1 MQVGDAGACIV
12 SLRLRL
18 LLLLL
23 DHLLYELA
31 LSQLLLVLLVAR
43 RLLLEG
49 QLTGL
54 GLPTVSH
61 LLGHG
66 TLWLDHEQV
75 VRGVRLYNSAVL
87 RCHRLLLFIRLSH
100 RSSTLRRGGRH
111 LKCAGGR
118 LARLLRL
125 AGLLLLLLLQE
136 ALGALELVQQL
147 KNLLVTGTCILVSRD
162 CILNRGEVGLRAGA
176 CLEHG
181 RGPCRVQLV
190 SLGCEL
196 LLAAELARVL
206 QVLQLVAGGHAL
218 GLIVCLVD
226 LGERLM
232 ELKLLLLLLLHGL
245 LHVVRLIANCCIG
258 LNLCVLQG
266 QLVLGQQLVKRWL
279 ADSLRLLLKLLAITG
294 GILIHHFFGW
304 MR

>member
-1 MQVGDAGACIV
+1 M
-12 SLRLRL
+12 
-18 LLLLL
+18 
-23 DHLLYELA
+23 
-31 LSQLLLVLLVAR
+31 
-43 RLLLEG
+43 
-49 QLTGL
+49 
-54 GLPTVSH
+54 
-61 LLGHG
+61 
-66 TLWLDHEQV
+66 
-75 VRGVRLYNSAVL
+75 
-87 RCHRLLLFIRLSH
+87 
-100 RSSTLRRGGRH
+100 
-111 LKCAGGR
+111 
-118 LARLLRL
+118 
-125 AGLLLLLLLQE
+125 
-136 ALGALELVQQL
+136 
-147 KNLLVTGTCILVSRD
+147 
-162 CILNRGEVGLRAGA
+162 NRGEVGLGAGA

-218 GLIVCLVD
+218 GLMGSLVD
-226 LGERLM
+226 FGERLM
-232 ELKLLLLLLLHGL
+232 ELKLLLLLLHGL